1 MKSLRIIVFAACA
14 AYGAIIGANLA
25 QATPMNGLLPAAPA
39 GLPVEHV
46 QLLPCVFPFN
56 CGYAYGPGYYG
67 GGYYGGGYY
76 RRGYYGRGYYGRR
89 YYGGRHYGHYYGR
102 RYR

>member
-1 MKSLRIIVFAACA
+1 MKILRIIVLATCA
-14 AYGAIIGANLA
+14 AYGAIIGSNLA

-39 GLPVEHV
+39 GLPVENV
-46 QLLPCVFPFN
+46 QFPFPCVFPFN
-56 CGYAYGPGYYG
+56 CGYGYYGPGYGPGYYG
-67 GGYYGGGYY
+67 GGYYQ
-76 RRGYYGRGYYGRR
+76 RGYYGRG